1 MFRLEEVYQ
10 SHKGFVQEFL
20 YKRKAYSSAYKGMTE
35 KLLKTELSE
44 EEFNLFLFSITGDDK
59 DLLNKPL
66 SKLTIDILG
75 LRK

>member
-1 MFRLEEVYQ
+1 MI
-10 SHKGFVQEFL
+10 
-20 YKRKAYSSAYKGMTE
+20 E

-44 EEFNLFLFSITGDDK
+44 EKFNLFLFGVTGDDK
-59 DLLNKPL
+59 NLLNKPL